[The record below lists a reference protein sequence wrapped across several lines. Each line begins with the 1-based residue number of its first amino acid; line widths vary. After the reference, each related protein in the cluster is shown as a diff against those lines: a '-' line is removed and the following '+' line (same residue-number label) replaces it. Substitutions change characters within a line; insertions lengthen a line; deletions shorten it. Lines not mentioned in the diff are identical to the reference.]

1 MCSFGMKDP
10 NGYYYY
16 KPTSLLRNFGD
27 ENLAPVFKRCI
38 NKLGGDKYHYHQ
50 QLEGN
55 APGHGSRTKLAQV
68 YPYRF
73 CSTLIRSI
81 LPSGRH
87 YGLFHAQTTLLVDLL
102 DDLTFEETKS
112 LSAHVNFELPQEFVH
127 YSSLASK
134 SAVPV
139 KDHFVK
145 RLMNQ
150 INALAAG
157 YEYNP
162 CHLGLGHEVVSLR
175 DHFSPYM
182 SFDNAT
188 ILHGTFEPLR
198 VRYRQTSGLLFLWR
212 KKDVRQL
219 HVLSHPNVDLSN
231 LMPSQWSCI
240 LLWNSDGRIPVEHRT
255 DEDVIML
262 PADQPPDYPPGLPPD
277 SGITSSDF
285 PMIPDD
291 QPDPPTYF
299 PHDPPDN
306 PMSGPHYPSDGP
318 PQPPH
323 VPMPGPSHHPP
334 SDPPA
339 PPSAVSQFQPSYF
352 QPVSVQPDTPVLPS
366 LVIPPHIEDTPMTH
380 STKRPAEPPPDS
392 PSRPVTKARP
402 SQMPAAIPPAVSPSN
417 HLGGDV
423 SLDFQ
428 PASSS
433 TPQQPSQTPQTVE
446 QQVASGGTKKK
457 KPDQQEEEDDD
468 RQDPDASASGPNLP
482 LAEPSEP
489 EEEEDSNETD
499 ENTTPAQTEDSDETI
514 DYGDLYVDDSQ
525 WSWLSMEQKLCSN
538 TGSFTVPRYID
549 GSPVNIKETPSHADF
564 VTSYSVIAERKRE
577 SFRRNFS
584 DIKEVYSGI
593 TEEDKAY
600 LTLFQSEDKFA
611 HLVGKKRK
619 EATQQER
626 RQLAKQFLE
635 AKQAEVKSWFDN
647 DVFELVDMR
656 KLKIRNFV
664 TGRWVLTVK
673 KDKDGKFLKCKAR
686 WVLKGFQDKQKDT
699 QQTDSLPR
707 VAQVFVVLPSLLRIK
722 VGTFTTWT

>member
-1 MCSFGMKDP
+1 M
-10 NGYYYY
+10 
-16 KPTSLLRNFGD
+16 
-27 ENLAPVFKRCI
+27 
-38 NKLGGDKYHYHQ
+38 
-50 QLEGN
+50 
-55 APGHGSRTKLAQV
+55 
-68 YPYRF
+68 
-73 CSTLIRSI
+73 
-81 LPSGRH
+81 
-87 YGLFHAQTTLLVDLL
+87 
-102 DDLTFEETKS
+102 
-112 LSAHVNFELPQEFVH
+112 
-127 YSSLASK
+127 
-134 SAVPV
+134 
-139 KDHFVK
+139 
-145 RLMNQ
+145 
-150 INALAAG
+150 
-157 YEYNP
+157 
-162 CHLGLGHEVVSLR
+162 
-175 DHFSPYM
+175 
-182 SFDNAT
+182 
-188 ILHGTFEPLR
+188 
-198 VRYRQTSGLLFLWR
+198 
-212 KKDVRQL
+212 
-219 HVLSHPNVDLSN
+219 
-231 LMPSQWSCI
+231 
-240 LLWNSDGRIPVEHRT
+240 
-255 DEDVIML
+255 
-262 PADQPPDYPPGLPPD
+262 
-277 SGITSSDF
+277 
-285 PMIPDD
+285 
-291 QPDPPTYF
+291 
-299 PHDPPDN
+299 
-306 PMSGPHYPSDGP
+306 
-318 PQPPH
+318 
-323 VPMPGPSHHPP
+323 
-334 SDPPA
+334 
-339 PPSAVSQFQPSYF
+339 
-352 QPVSVQPDTPVLPS
+352 LPS
-366 LVIPPHIEDTPMTH
+366 LVIPPHIEDIPMTH

-402 SQMPAAIPPAVSPSN
+402 SQMPASIPPAVSPSN

-433 TPQQPSQTPQTVE
+433 TPQQLPQTPQIIE
-446 QQVASGGTKKK
+446 QQVAPGGTKKK

-489 EEEEDSNETD
+489 EEEEEDSNETD

-549 GSPVNIKETPSHADF
+549 GSRVNIKETPSHADF

-577 SFRRNFS
+577 NFRRNFS

-600 LTLFQSEDKFA
+600 LTLYQSEDKFA

-699 QQTDSLPR
+699 QQTDSPAASRSGFRCVTQFAANKGWDLYHMDLKTAFLQGEAYDESRDIICQIPPECGYPPHIGAKMKKSAYGLTKPCL
-707 VAQVFVVLPSLLRIK
+707 VMVWSPHVLTDVHTYYILYDDAIQQKELVSIPPHHKATSDPCK
-722 VGTFTTWT
+722 MH